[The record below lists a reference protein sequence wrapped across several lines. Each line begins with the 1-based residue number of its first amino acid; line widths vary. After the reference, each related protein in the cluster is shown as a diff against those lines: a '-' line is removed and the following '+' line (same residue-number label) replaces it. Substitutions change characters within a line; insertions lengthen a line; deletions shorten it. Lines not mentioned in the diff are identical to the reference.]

1 MIPDDTASA
10 RSGRGMDEPGQ
21 SAHYVLKSQ
30 LRPVWWRQLYRWL
43 FLWDFR
49 AARPDLVV
57 DMGADALRVTDPT
70 STALIASASLA
81 QVTAKPANHTR
92 YRSDAPDV
100 VYPVLVVEVPGLKP
114 LVIGSLAIGGD
125 FLDGWN
131 TRFAWRGSVP
141 SLPSDSG
148 HPAYALSGEHWLTL
162 VDKFGLTPKLE
173 DNARH

>member
-1 MIPDDTASA
+1 MNPDP
-10 RSGRGMDEPGQ
+10 RIKP
-21 SAHYVLKSQ
+21 AHYVLKSQ

-49 AARPDLVV
+49 AARPDLVI
-57 DMGADALRVTDPT
+57 DLGRDALRVTDP
-70 STALIASASLA
+70 SSNAPIASASLA

-100 VYPVLVVEVPGLKP
+100 VYPVLVVEVPGVQP

-131 TRFAWRGSVP
+131 ARFTWRGNVP
-141 SLPSDSG
+141 ALPSDSG
-148 HPAYALSGEHWLTL
+148 HPPYALSGEDWLTL
-162 VDKFGLTPKLE
+162 VDKFGMTPRLK
-173 DNARH
+173 DND